1 MNRMMIVLYEFVVQ
15 MLSHVPLFTT
25 PRTAA
30 RQATL
35 SFTISWSWLKLMSTE
50 SVMPSNH
57 LILCNPLL
65 LLPSVFPSIR
75 VFSSELALCTGG
87 QSIGASASVLPMN
100 IQSWLP
106 LGWTGWV
113 SLYSKELSRVFFNTA
128 GQKHQFFSAQ
138 SLWSNSHICTWLL
151 EKNIALARWS
161 FIGKV
166 VSLLFNMLSSFEV
179 KLHSQQT

>member
-1 MNRMMIVLYEFVVQ
+1 MIVLYEFVVQ

-25 PRTAA
+25 PRAAA

-100 IQSWLP
+100 IHGWFLLGLTGLIP
-106 LGWTGWV
+106 LLSQG
-113 SLYSKELSRVFFNTA
+113 LSRVFSNTTIQSFN
-128 GQKHQFFSAQ
+128 GII
-138 SLWSNSHICTWLL
+138 L
-151 EKNIALARWS
+151 
-161 FIGKV
+161 
-166 VSLLFNMLSSFEV
+166 
-179 KLHSQQT
+179 